1 MQYCMALPR
10 HYLQTSKYDNITTIR
25 ASNDRFDRGKW
36 NQFLYASRL
45 AGALGVWPWSDV
57 FMSSETDNLLLSTL
71 SAGPV
76 GVGDRIGSLNST
88 NLLRAVR
95 RDGVIIKPD
104 APLAPIDQTFV
115 NDASGRGTPMIAST
129 YTDFETSRALY
140 VFGYNRTTDPT
151 ATFIPASLGLSGPV
165 FIYNYFS
172 NSGAV
177 ADAAEP
183 FSESMVNGHA
193 YYVVVPIGASGIGF
207 LGEAGQFVS
216 LGKRR
221 ITAVRDDGT
230 LEATVAFANGEESRI
245 VHGYSPSLPTVAA
258 ADGTVGTITYDPET
272 QLFTVEIGPGADG
285 LAIVDI
291 TQMGAAHEPAYA
303 ASADPIT
310 GRRRL

>member
-1 MQYCMALPR
+1 
-10 HYLQTSKYDNITTIR
+10 
-25 ASNDRFDRGKW
+25 
-36 NQFLYASRL
+36 
-45 AGALGVWPWSDV
+45 
-57 FMSSETDNLLLSTL
+57 
-71 SAGPV
+71 
-76 GVGDRIGSLNST
+76 
-88 NLLRAVR
+88 
-95 RDGVIIKPD
+95 
-104 APLAPIDQTFV
+104 
-115 NDASGRGTPMIAST
+115 
-129 YTDFETSRALY
+129 LY

-207 LGEAGQFVS
+207 LGDAGQFVS